1 MLQGILSAREK
12 VRAGRKGKSMGNFN
26 SRFAGRTALITGG
39 ASGIGLAT
47 AQRMAAEGAALFLA
61 DIDGEGA
68 AAAAA
73 GITEEFMADS
83 SARVLSMAV
92 DVTDAAAVEAMTGRC
107 ADELGGPD
115 ILVASAGIGGS
126 SPISEMPL
134 ELWERVLA
142 VNLTGT
148 MLCTREASL
157 RMMEKGWGRIIH
169 LASIVGQRG
178 VSGRAAY
185 GASKGGVIALMQSA
199 AVDLAPHGITVNAMC
214 PGPID
219 TPLVKKHHTPS
230 VRAQL
235 NAVTPAG
242 RYGEAGE
249 VASAIC
255 FLASEEAGYITGLQF
270 NIDGGYGATGAILK
284 E

>member
-1 MLQGILSAREK
+1 
-12 VRAGRKGKSMGNFN
+12 MGNSN
-26 SRFAGRTALITGG
+26 LRFAGKTALITGG

-47 AQRMAAEGAALFLA
+47 VRRMAREGARVFLA
-61 DIDGEGA
+61 DIAGEEA

-73 GITEEFMADS
+73 EISAEISAGITAEFQAEFGPEMAEPG
-83 SARVLSMAV
+83 ARALSMAV
-92 DVTDAAAVEAMTGRC
+92 DVTDAAAVVEMTERC
-107 ADELGGPD
+107 ARELGGPD

-126 SPISEMPL
+126 APIAEMPL
-134 ELWERVLA
+134 EMWERVLA

-148 MLCTREASL
+148 MLCTREAAR
-157 RMMEKGWGRIIH
+157 RMMQNGWGRIIH
-169 LASIVGQRG
+169 LASIFGQRG

-219 TPLVKKHHTPS
+219 TPLVRQHHSPAI
-230 VRAQL
+230 RAQL

-242 RYGEAGE
+242 RYGEAEE

-255 FLASEEAGYITGLQF
+255 FLASEEAGHITGLQF
-270 NIDGGYGATGAILK
+270 NIDGGYGATGAILR

>member
-1 MLQGILSAREK
+1 
-12 VRAGRKGKSMGNFN
+12 MGNSN
-26 SRFAGRTALITGG
+26 SRFAGKTALITGG

-47 AQRMAAEGAALFLA
+47 AQRMAGEGAAVFLA
-61 DIDGEGA
+61 DIAGDGA
-68 AAAAA
+68 AATAEE
-73 GITEEFMADS
+73 ITKES
-83 SARVLSMAV
+83 GARVLSMAV
-92 DVTDAAAVEAMTGRC
+92 DVTDAAAVVEMTERC
-107 ADELGGPD
+107 ARELGGPD
-115 ILVASAGIGGS
+115 ILVTSAGIGGS
-126 SPISEMPL
+126 APIAEMPL
-134 ELWERVLA
+134 EMWERVLA

-148 MLCTREASL
+148 MLCTREAAL
-157 RMMEKGWGRIIH
+157 RMMQKKWGRIIH
-169 LASIVGQRG
+169 LASIFGQRG

-219 TPLVKKHHTPS
+219 TPLVRQHHTPAI
-230 VRAQL
+230 RAQL

-242 RYGEAGE
+242 RYGEAEE

-255 FLASEEAGYITGLQF
+255 YLASREAGYITGLQF
-270 NIDGGYGATGAILK
+270 NIDGGYGATGAILR